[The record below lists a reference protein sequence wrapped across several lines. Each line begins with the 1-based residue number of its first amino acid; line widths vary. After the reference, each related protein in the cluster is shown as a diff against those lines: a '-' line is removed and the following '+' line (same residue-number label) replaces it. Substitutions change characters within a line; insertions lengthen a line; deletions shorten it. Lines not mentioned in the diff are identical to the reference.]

1 MQSSEKQVKDLIS
14 LRNKNLKKRD
24 NISRAEVDRLGENIF
39 SALMD
44 NVDALSCDFILE
56 SLTELGYAPSLL
68 YDDNGRWAVV
78 HDGTQP
84 VVTGNKRLEGTMA
97 FFCEKDQWFKTIRA
111 ALKFYLAQKRSAR
124 KRG

>member
-1 MQSSEKQVKDLIS
+1 MQSNEKQIKDLIS
-14 LRNKNLKKRD
+14 SRAKCLKKKD
-24 NISRAEVDRLGENIF
+24 DASRAEVVQLGKNIF
-39 SALMD
+39 SALVD
-44 NVDALSCDFILE
+44 NFDTLSCDFILE

-97 FFCEKDQWFKTIRA
+97 FFCEKEQWFKTIRA